1 MLQVNTGQR
10 RRGLVRATDVMERR
24 LREVAERREPLAP
37 RPAFQALSLVER
49 RCACSRDHYV
59 MAGHHHRDRRM
70 TAGSIDFL
78 EASLTYQPSRPAFSS
93 LPDCVESTTA
103 CRRKTAH
110 RNDAALIRHLD
121 GSCQATSRG
130 PLEKPALGRPSTPA
144 RSNDIG
150 LFR

>member
-1 MLQVNTGQR
+1 M
-10 RRGLVRATDVMERR
+10 RATDVVERR

-37 RPAFQALSLVER
+37 RPTFQALSLVER

-121 GSCQATSRG
+121 GSALVNHVEISMTS
-130 PLEKPALGRPSTPA
+130 LGNVVITRLAGLAPKTSPIQERND
-144 RSNDIG
+144 RSG
-150 LFR
+150 